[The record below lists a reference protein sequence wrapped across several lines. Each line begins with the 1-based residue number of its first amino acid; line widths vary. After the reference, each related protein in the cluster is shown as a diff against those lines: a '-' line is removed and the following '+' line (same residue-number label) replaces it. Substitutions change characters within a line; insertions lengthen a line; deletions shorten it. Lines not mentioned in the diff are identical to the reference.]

1 MTGRPPWTPKCGEY
15 GRAHKHLLHS
25 DAPDMGSGAARRDSP
40 SPCDA
45 GSAFG
50 GDGGPLRR
58 SSLLSSTRMTRTA
71 AKMRWV
77 ESPDT
82 VISVANVLEAAIVLA
97 RLDAPL
103 LFKGDDFAQ
112 TDVKRA

>member
-1 MTGRPPWTPKCGEY
+1 
-15 GRAHKHLLHS
+15 
-25 DAPDMGSGAARRDSP
+25 
-40 SPCDA
+40 
-45 GSAFG
+45 
-50 GDGGPLRR
+50 
-58 SSLLSSTRMTRTA
+58 MTRTA
-71 AKMRWV
+71 AKMRSV
-77 ESPDT
+77 ESPDA